1 MGFLESVKY
10 RLEKWILDV
19 AWLSIPQKMRKITI
33 HLLAKNEVNRYN
45 G

>member
-19 AWLSIPQKMRKITI
+19 SGLSIPQKMRIITI
-33 HLLAKNEVNRYN
+33 HLLVKK
-45 G
+45 